1 MIEGLVQGA
10 LRKELLI
17 APFVEHLKAATLG
30 KSYWEIVPVLGT
42 VYLTIAF
49 LSIFRWKNV
58 MHRSLYEKN
67 YLLLYSQS
75 ALKQLLWESLS
86 DNFQQYFEQNA

>member
-42 VYLTIAF
+42 VYLNIAF

-58 MHRSLYEKN
+58 MHRSLYEKS

>member
-1 MIEGLVQGA
+1 
-10 LRKELLI
+10 
-17 APFVEHLKAATLG
+17 
-30 KSYWEIVPVLGT
+30 
-42 VYLTIAF
+42 
-49 LSIFRWKNV
+49 
-58 MHRSLYEKN
+58 MHRSLYEKS